1 MGEIIRE
8 IPNLNENAIENDGV
22 IMLAGEE
29 KLTLRVVSIDKDC
42 VTLSL
47 EGSPE
52 RIELMAKAEQSIRLD
67 QATPGAA
74 SID

>member
-1 MGEIIRE
+1 MDEIIRE
-8 IPNLNENAIENDGV
+8 IPTLNENAIENDGV
-22 IMLAGEE
+22 
-29 KLTLRVVSIDKDC
+29 VSP
-42 VTLSL
+42 

-52 RIELMAKAEQSIRLD
+52 RIDLMTRAEQAIRLD